1 MSSMKNKS
9 SSSRK
14 KECKMNKNYLGEIA
28 SMIEYY
34 ESLLVNLKLYFMKLG
49 LPNFRGKKFYSGI

>member
-1 MSSMKNKS
+1 
-9 SSSRK
+9 
-14 KECKMNKNYLGEIA
+14 MNKNYLGEIA
-28 SMIEYY
+28 SMTEYY